1 MIKRSLGEMKP
12 LFKITPKNSRG
23 EYTGNP
29 VITDDIHAA
38 ERNLLAGNE
47 VLMLDATNIPWKRV
61 SIELRIEEN

>member
-29 VITDDIHAA
+29 VITDDLNAA

-47 VLMLDATNIPWKRV
+47 VLMIDVTNIPWKRV